1 MDKITAVTIDALWS
15 DGWIKTND
23 PVTPM
28 QKKIENINPLND
40 SEDSDIKL
48 VIHKMYNTESFA
60 IVFPDGG
67 LLNFHVGSMEEL
79 KAFEK
84 AIVFYDPPF

>member
-1 MDKITAVTIDALWS
+1 MDKITAITIDALWA

-28 QKKIENINPLND
+28 QKKIENINPLNA

-48 VIHKMYNTESFA
+48 VIHRMYNTESFA
-60 IVFPDGG
+60 VVLPDGG
-67 LLNFHVGSMEEL
+67 LLNFHVGSMDEL